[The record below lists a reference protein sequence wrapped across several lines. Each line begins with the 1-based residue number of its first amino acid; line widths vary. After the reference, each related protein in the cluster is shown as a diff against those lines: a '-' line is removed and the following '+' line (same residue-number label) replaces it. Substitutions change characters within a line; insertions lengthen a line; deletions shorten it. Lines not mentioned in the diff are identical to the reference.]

1 MQSTEEKRN
10 KFKNIFIRCSILLLC
25 VVSLALYFGKY
36 LGLPDWNDV
45 FVSAGLRAEMDENLS
60 VCFLSVGTADAIYIH
75 QDETDVLIDAGTR
88 KSFTNIDTFL
98 KRYDCKGFDAVFVTH
113 PDYDHIGGMSQI
125 LDNYETENL
134 YMYNYSADFLSDAF
148 DYNTFENSI
157 KENNINKVFV
167 SSTENENK
175 IIIGDLCFEVISP
188 ESEFSDINETSLVLK
203 MTYGKN
209 SFLFTGDIGEEA
221 ENEIITK
228 YPNLKCDVLKVAHH
242 GSKYSSTQNF
252 LNVVSP
258 KISVISSG
266 DDNMYLPDFNT
277 QARLAE
283 ISDVYITS
291 RDGNVLVRSDGQI
304 IEIQTKV

>member
-1 MQSTEEKRN
+1 
-10 KFKNIFIRCSILLLC
+10 
-25 VVSLALYFGKY
+25 
-36 LGLPDWNDV
+36 
-45 FVSAGLRAEMDENLS
+45 
-60 VCFLSVGTADAIYIH
+60 
-75 QDETDVLIDAGTR
+75 
-88 KSFTNIDTFL
+88 
-98 KRYDCKGFDAVFVTH
+98 
-113 PDYDHIGGMSQI
+113 
-125 LDNYETENL
+125 
-134 YMYNYSADFLSDAF
+134 
-148 DYNTFENSI
+148 
-157 KENNINKVFV
+157 
-167 SSTENENK
+167 
-175 IIIGDLCFEVISP
+175 
-188 ESEFSDINETSLVLK
+188 

-228 YPNLKCDVLKVAHH
+228 YPYLKCDVLKVAHH